1 MSENKKVLFIINKY
15 SGSGYQPKVEGRILW
30 QCEQLRIE
38 PSIEFTQGRGHAT
51 ELAQQAAQSKKFDVV
66 FAMGGDGTVNEV
78 ARGLVHTGQPMGIL
92 PKGSGNGL
100 ARHLGIPVDFK
111 KSLALIGSRSFVEMD
126 SFTVNGKLSVNVSGI
141 GFDGH
146 IASQFGKNGKRGFIG
161 YSRLV
166 MTEFFRFP
174 EFEVEIVMDENVFRQ
189 RAFIIAFAN
198 SSQFGNNAR
207 VSPQASVCDEWLDVC
222 FIKKVPIAQTLGFI
236 QKMFMG
242 QLEKSAFVDIVKGKK
257 ISISFSRPMPY
268 HVDGEAMPPER
279 DFLIEVQPA
288 SIRMVVP
295 QKSITSV

>member
-15 SGSGYQPKVEGRILW
+15 SGSGYQPSVEGRLLW
-30 QCEQLRIE
+30 QCQQLGLE

-51 ELAQQAAQSKKFDVV
+51 ELAREAAQLKKFDVV

-78 ARGLVHTGQPMGIL
+78 AQALVHTNQAMGII

-111 KSLALIGSRSFVEMD
+111 KSLSIIDSPSFVMMD

-146 IASQFGKNGKRGFIG
+146 IASQFGKSGKRGLIG

-166 MTEFFRFP
+166 LTEFFRYP
-174 EFEVEIVMDENVFRQ
+174 EFKAEVSIDHKILWQ
-189 RAFIIAFAN
+189 QAFIIAFAN

-207 VSPQASVCDEWLDVC
+207 ISPQASVCDEWLDIC
-222 FIKKVPIAQTLGFI
+222 FIKKVPVAQTLGFV

-242 QLEKSAFVDIVKGKK
+242 QMVKSAFVDIVKGKK
-257 ISISFSRPMPY
+257 ISISFPQPMAFHIDGEPMPP
-268 HVDGEAMPPER
+268 AS

-288 SIRMVVP
+288 SLRMVVP
-295 QKSITSV
+295 QKSVASV

>member
-15 SGSGYQPKVEGRILW
+15 SGSGYQPSVEGRLLW
-30 QCEQLRIE
+30 QCEQLRLE

-51 ELAQQAAQSKKFDVV
+51 ELAQEAAQLKKFDVV

-78 ARGLVHTGQPMGIL
+78 ARGLVHTNQAMGII

-111 KSLALIGSRSFVEMD
+111 RSLSIIGSPSSVMMD

-146 IASQFGKNGKRGFIG
+146 IASQFGKDGKRGFIG

-166 MTEFFRFP
+166 MTEFFRYK
-174 EFEVEIVMDENVFRQ
+174 EFNAEVSIDGNIVQ
-189 RAFIIAFAN
+189 QQAFIIAFAN

-207 VSPQASVCDEWLDVC
+207 ISPQASVCDEWLDIC
-222 FIKKVPIAQTLGFI
+222 FIKKVPVVQTLGFI

-257 ISISFSRPMPY
+257 ISISFPQPMAF
-268 HVDGEAMPPER
+268 HVDGEPMPPAA
-279 DFLIEVQPA
+279 DFLIEMQPA
-288 SIRMVVP
+288 SLRMVVP
-295 QKSITSV
+295 QKSVASV